1 MSDPRPKSP
10 MDEDLEHLER
20 SLHAIVAVARTL
32 ARDVDAIDGEH
43 WNEPYAYQSAAA
55 AIAAARN
62 LRRQL
67 ESRWLVTPLSDE
79 RPTKQ
84 RDDDTG
90 NGGQPEWSYPHVIQR
105 GSRR

>member
-20 SLHAIVAVARTL
+20 HLHSVVAIARTL

-43 WNEPYAYQSAAA
+43 WNEPYAYQAAA
-55 AIAAARN
+55 AALAAARN

-67 ESRWLVTPLSDE
+67 ESRWLVTPLSNE
-79 RPTKQ
+79 RPSKEEPT
-84 RDDDTG
+84 
-90 NGGQPEWSYPHVIQR
+90 SYPHVIQAG
-105 GSRR
+105 GSRKRNRRARS